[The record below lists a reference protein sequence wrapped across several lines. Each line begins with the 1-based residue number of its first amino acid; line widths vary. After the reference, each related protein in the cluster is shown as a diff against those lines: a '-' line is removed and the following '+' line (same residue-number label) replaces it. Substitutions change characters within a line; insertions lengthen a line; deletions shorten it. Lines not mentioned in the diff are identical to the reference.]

1 MMNLTSL
8 KENVLSYID
17 REPNIEVNLV
27 NSFTYNGCGG
37 NSAGVVLN
45 ADEYT
50 REQKQKIA
58 KKAGY
63 PETAFVSSSEVA
75 DFKLEFFTPN
85 KQIPHCGHATIAAF
99 SYLQQTGMIDKKYA
113 VKETIDGNRDII
125 LEDGYAYMEQIPQFF
140 KDIEQCD
147 IDAVMNSLS
156 LSKDDL
162 IAGYVPK
169 ISNTGVSFLIIP
181 IANND
186 ALSAIKTD
194 LDKINEISEKYDLVG
209 FYAFTEKPVDKRHN
223 VTTRMF
229 APRFAI
235 PEESATG
242 MAAGNLSAYLFEY
255 MDYKCD
261 KIIVEQGFFMENPS
275 KSEIIVNLS
284 IQDGRLVKI
293 MAGGTAS
300 LDNSKFVNI
309 G

>member
-1 MMNLTSL
+1 MSMTSL
-8 KENVLSYID
+8 KANVMSYID

-37 NSAGVVLN
+37 NAAGVVLN
-45 ADEYT
+45 ADKYSAA
-50 REQKQKIA
+50 QKQKIA

-99 SYLQQTGMIDKKYA
+99 SYLQQTGLIDKKYA

-125 LEDGYAYMEQIPQFF
+125 LEDGYAYMEQIPKYF
-140 KDIEQCD
+140 KDVEQDD

-181 IANND
+181 LANNQV
-186 ALSAIKTD
+186 LSAIKTD

-209 FYAFTEKPVDKRHN
+209 LYAFTEKPVDKRHH

-242 MAAGNLSAYLFEY
+242 MAAGNLSAYLFEQ

-284 IQDGRLVKI
+284 IRDGRLVKL

-300 LDNSKFVNI
+300 LDNSMFVNI